1 MKDIAKR
8 LLREEAG
15 QDVVEYA
22 LLMALIGLIAVASMQ
37 TVGSTIKNIFA
48 NAAANLSPSGS

>member
-15 QDVVEYA
+15 QDLVEYA

-48 NAAANLSPSGS
+48 NLSPSGS

>member
-15 QDVVEYA
+15 QDLVEYA

-48 NAAANLSPSGS
+48 YAAANLSQSGS